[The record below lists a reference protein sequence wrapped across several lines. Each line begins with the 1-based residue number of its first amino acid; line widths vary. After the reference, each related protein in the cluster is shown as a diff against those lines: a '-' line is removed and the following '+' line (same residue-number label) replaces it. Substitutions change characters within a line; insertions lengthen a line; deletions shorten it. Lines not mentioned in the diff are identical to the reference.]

1 MKYSLRY
8 AFLILI
14 ITTLTILTNCNRKVG
29 NENTI
34 RFWHFWSEPYQKTVL
49 DSLIKVF
56 ESENNCIVEV
66 TELSWNDGKTKLMAA
81 FNSNTAPDVLELGS
95 DWVAQFSS
103 AGVLAELNKD
113 SMEFDKFIDFSK
125 EPCYWNNLVYAIP
138 WIVDTRVLFVNKSL
152 LRKAGIEP
160 KCPVS
165 FEEILAQ
172 ASQINSIDGSY
183 LFGANTSDAH
193 RLYKKILTFFW
204 TFGGDIIDS
213 IGNFVINSPQNIAA
227 LDFYAQLSRNG
238 YLETQRQIDAAFSQ
252 GKVAYWISGGWLIEK
267 IQNENPSLDYQV
279 CLIPSMRGRT
289 GISFAGG
296 EYLAMNAKSNKKDI
310 ARKLLKFMT
319 DGKNSLEFCKKI
331 NEAGF
336 PADRNYYKDPYFSTN
351 PKKLLFS
358 NQLEFAKMTPV
369 HPKWLDIEEIIEL
382 AATKVLYGEM
392 GAQSA
397 LNMAQEKV
405 LLLK

>member
-1 MKYSLRY
+1 MKYFLRY
-8 AFLILI
+8 VSLILI
-14 ITTLTILTNCNRKVG
+14 ISTVVILTNCNRKVG

-49 DSLIKVF
+49 DSIIKIF
-56 ESENNCIVEV
+56 EAENNCKVEV

-113 SMEFDKFIDFSK
+113 SMEFEKYIEYAK
-125 EPCYWNNLVYAIP
+125 PPCYWNNAVYALP
-138 WIVDTRVLFVNKSL
+138 WIVDTRVLFVNNDL
-152 LRKAGIEP
+152 LKKAGFQS
-160 KCPVS
+160 KCPTS
-165 FEEILAQ
+165 FEEILEQ
-172 ASQINSIDGSY
+172 SSKVNSLHNAY

-204 TFGGDIIDS
+204 TFDGDILDS
-213 IGNFVINSPQNIAA
+213 TGNFVVNSPQNIAA
-227 LDFYAQLSRNG
+227 LDFYVQLSRNG

-267 IQNENPSLDYQV
+267 IKNENPTLNYQV

-296 EYLAMNAKSNKKDI
+296 EYLALNSKSTKQDLSKKF
-310 ARKLLKFMT
+310 LKFMT
-319 DGKNSLEFCKKI
+319 DGKNSIEFCKKI

-336 PADRNYYKDPYFSTN
+336 PSDRNYYKDPYFSTH
-351 PKKLLFS
+351 PQKLLFA

-369 HPKWLDIEEIIEL
+369 HPKWLEIEEIIEF
-382 AATKVLYGEM
+382 AATKVIYGEM

>member
-1 MKYSLRY
+1 MKYFLRY
-8 AFLILI
+8 VSLILI
-14 ITTLTILTNCNRKVG
+14 ISTITISTNCNRKVG

-34 RFWHFWSEPYQKTVL
+34 RFWHFWSEPYQRTVL
-49 DSLIKVF
+49 DSIVKTF
-56 ESENNCIVEV
+56 ESEYNCKVEV

-103 AGVLAELNKD
+103 AGVLAELNHD
-113 SMEFDKFIDFSK
+113 SIEFGKFIEYSK
-125 EPCYWNNLVYAIP
+125 KPCYWNNSIYAIP
-138 WIVDTRVLFVNKSL
+138 WIVDTRVLFVNNDL
-152 LRKAGIEP
+152 LKKAGLTA
-160 KCPVS
+160 KCPNS
-165 FEEILAQ
+165 FEEILEQ
-172 ASQINSIDGSY
+172 ASKINSLENSY

-204 TFGGDIIDS
+204 TNGGDILDS
-213 IGNFVINSPQNIAA
+213 AGNFVLNSPQNIAA
-227 LDFYAQLSRNG
+227 LDFYVQLCRNG

-267 IQNENPSLDYQV
+267 IKNENPMLDFQV
-279 CLIPSMRGRT
+279 CLIPSIKGRA

-296 EYLAMNAKSNKKDI
+296 EYLAINAKTSKQELAKKF
-310 ARKLLKFMT
+310 LKFMT
-319 DGKNSLEFCKKI
+319 DGKNSIEFCKRI

-336 PADRNYYKDPYFSTN
+336 PADRNYYKDPYFSKN
-351 PKKLLFS
+351 PHRLLFS
-358 NQLEFAKMTPV
+358 TQLEFAKMTPV
-369 HPKWLDIEEIIEL
+369 HPKWLDIEEIIEF
-382 AATKVLYGEM
+382 AATKVIYGEM

-405 LLLK
+405 LMLK

>member
-1 MKYSLRY
+1 MKYFFQYLTL
-8 AFLILI
+8 FLII
-14 ITTLTILTNCNRKVG
+14 AAFAIFTNCNKKEI
-29 NENTI
+29 NERTI
-34 RFWHFWSEPYQKTVL
+34 SFWHFWSEPYQKTVL

-56 ESENNCIVEV
+56 ENENDCKVEV

-81 FNSNTAPDVLELGS
+81 FNSKTAPDVLELGS

-103 AGVLAELNKD
+103 AGVLAELNRD
-113 SMEFDKFIDFSK
+113 TIEFDKFIDYAKAPCIWNK
-125 EPCYWNNLVYAIP
+125 EVYAVP
-138 WIVDTRVLFVNKSL
+138 WIVDTRVLFVNNEL
-152 LRKAGIEP
+152 LRKAGFEP
-160 KCPVS
+160 QCPDS
-165 FEEILAQ
+165 FEKILEQ
-172 ASQINSIDGSY
+172 ASSINSIKDSY

-213 IGNFVINSPQNIAA
+213 AGNFVINSPQNIAA
-227 LDFYAQLSRNG
+227 LDFYVQLCRNG

-252 GKVAYWISGGWLIEK
+252 GKIAYWISGAWLIEK
-267 IQNENPSLDYQV
+267 IQNENPKLDYQV
-279 CLIPSMRGRT
+279 CLIPSMRGRN

-296 EYLAMNAKSNKKDI
+296 EYLAMNAKTKKHNLSI
-310 ARKLLKFMT
+310 KFIKFMT
-319 DGKNSLEFCKKI
+319 NGKNALEFCKKV

-336 PADRNYYKDPYFSTN
+336 PADRNYYKDSFYSSH
-351 PKKLLFS
+351 PKRLLFA

-369 HPKWLDIEEIIEL
+369 HPKWLDIEEIIEF
-382 AATKVLYGEM
+382 AATKVIYGEM

>member
-1 MKYSLRY
+1 MKYFIRYVSL
-8 AFLILI
+8 LLI
-14 ITTLTILTNCNRKVG
+14 ISAITILTNCNRKAG

-49 DSLIKVF
+49 DSLIKIF
-56 ESENNCIVEV
+56 EKENNCIVEV

-113 SMEFDKFIDFSK
+113 TMEFSKFIDYSK
-125 EPCYWNNLVYAIP
+125 EPCYWNNSVYALP
-138 WIVDTRVLFVNKSL
+138 WIVDTRVLFVNNDL
-152 LRKAGIEP
+152 LRKAGINP
-160 KCPVS
+160 KCPGS
-165 FEEILAQ
+165 FEEILEQ
-172 ASQINSIDGSY
+172 ATSINSIEGAY

-213 IGNFVINSPQNIAA
+213 TGKFVVNSPQNIAA
-227 LDFYAQLSRNG
+227 LDFYVQLSRNG

-252 GKVAYWISGGWLIEK
+252 GKIAYWISGGWLIEK
-267 IQNENPSLDYQV
+267 IQNENPNLDYQV

-296 EYLAMNAKSNKKDI
+296 EYLAMNAKSKKQEL
-310 ARKLLKFMT
+310 AKKFLMFMT
-319 DGKNSLEFCKKI
+319 DGKNSIEFCKKI

-336 PADRNYYKDPYFSTN
+336 PADRNYYKDPYFSAN

-369 HPKWLDIEEIIEL
+369 HPKWLDIEEIIEF